1 MTEEQ
6 ILNAIADA
14 CEDDTLRFQIIIQ
27 NSTLHIYINRPTQA
41 KLDYP
46 QLQQRIYAA
55 VIRSSLAKFTKIW
68 LYCRILSEIEPD
80 WQSVLEIRVNS
91 SIEDEDEMA
100 SMMDSITT
108 AVDAT
113 NSIVSKIEHELE
125 IAEYFFAG
133 DFTSELEELPTMADD
148 NQ

>member
-1 MTEEQ
+1 MRS
-6 ILNAIADA
+6 LFA
-14 CEDDTLRFQIIIQ
+14 CEDDKLRFQIIIQ

-46 QLQQRIYAA
+46 QLQQRIFTA
-55 VIRSSLAKFTKIW
+55 VIRSSLAKFGKIW
-68 LYCRILSEIEPD
+68 LYCRILGEIEPD

-113 NSIVSKIEHELE
+113 NSIVSKIEQELE
-125 IAEYFFAG
+125 IVEYFLAG
-133 DFTSELEELPTMADD
+133 DFTSELEELPTTADD